1 MNHICPV
8 YACRTCILEYQNHV
22 EHNAMTWL
30 DAIHHAVKKHPRP
43 HRFSSE
49 VSFTILDSANFMA
62 VKTDLLVKKQLVH
75 QGYNLVCHRPK
86 KDATDGSICGEYY
99 SAISLRRH
107 IIGRHHEEVM
117 GRNDFVIRTDSERS
131 QTFGKPLTIEMVDK
145 LLKDRYFL
153 TGMPI
158 LKTEFFP

>member
-1 MNHICPV
+1 
-8 YACRTCILEYQNHV
+8 
-22 EHNAMTWL
+22 
-30 DAIHHAVKKHPRP
+30 
-43 HRFSSE
+43 
-49 VSFTILDSANFMA
+49 MA

-107 IIGRHHEEVM
+107 IIGRLVFSSCRLRCGSRFDRHHEEVM